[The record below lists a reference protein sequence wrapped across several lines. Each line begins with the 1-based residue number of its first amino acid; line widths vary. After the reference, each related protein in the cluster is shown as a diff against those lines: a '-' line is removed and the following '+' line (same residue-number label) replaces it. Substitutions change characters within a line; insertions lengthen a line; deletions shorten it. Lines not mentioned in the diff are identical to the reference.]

1 MGNDYTLSFITSFI
15 KSETH
20 LPKNK
25 KKKMKKWIFCP
36 PSYIYR
42 YIWFVH
48 FSFFLSIHI
57 WVRSINKHQS
67 HPCNISVQ
75 NSNDKKCIDRKKKLR
90 ISETKLDFLKNQFNI
105 GLRFKIL
112 KNLSEI
118 NWLFIITII
127 WDHVSVR
134 AYTSIFYHRKN
145 TMELNVFYCTMH
157 NSIDIFLL
165 LHVIRSCH
173 EMTIIVSYIDS
184 APFLKQLQ
192 IIASSVF
199 IYFVKMISFFIFLP

>member
-1 MGNDYTLSFITSFI
+1 MFVLSEINLQPSWKKIGGNEDVRENVIFCKAWNQLGNDYTLSFITSFI

-25 KKKMKKWIFCP
+25 KKMKKRIFCP

-75 NSNDKKCIDRKKKLR
+75 NSNDKKCIDRKKNNITYLR
-90 ISETKLDFLKNQFNI
+90 NKTRFFKKSIQH
-105 GLRFKIL
+105 RFKI
-112 KNLSEI
+112 
-118 NWLFIITII
+118 
-127 WDHVSVR
+127 
-134 AYTSIFYHRKN
+134 
-145 TMELNVFYCTMH
+145 
-157 NSIDIFLL
+157 
-165 LHVIRSCH
+165 
-173 EMTIIVSYIDS
+173 
-184 APFLKQLQ
+184 
-192 IIASSVF
+192 
-199 IYFVKMISFFIFLP
+199 